1 VAIMTRLGFSLS
13 LAAGLACL
21 PLPASAQIGQGDAP
35 VEITADNLRFLQNE
49 GIAIY
54 TGNVVATQADS
65 RVTTIKLTATC
76 SRAAPPPGQS
86 IADQPC
92 DELRQM
98 VAEGDVLYTAPDVQ
112 ILGDRAEYD
121 YPTDT
126 ITITGAKVIL
136 KRGDEGVVSGTKVV
150 YQVGQG
156 LTTITADEDRVLS
169 IFSTTKPREGAA
181 PPATPQPAPRP
192 N

>member
-1 VAIMTRLGFSLS
+1 MAKFVVSLI
-13 LAAGLACL
+13 LAAGLAS
-21 PLPASAQIGQGDAP
+21 ASAAWAQIGQSDAP
-35 VEITADNLRFLQNE
+35 VEITADNLKFLQNE

-54 TGNVVATQADS
+54 TGNVIATQADS
-65 RVTTIKLTATC
+65 RVTTTKLTATC
-76 SRAAPPPGQS
+76 ARAAPPPGQS

-126 ITITGAKVIL
+126 ITITGGKVIL

-156 LTTITADEDRVLS
+156 LTTITSDEDRVLS
-169 IFSTTKPREGAA
+169 IFSRTRPREGSA
-181 PPATPQPAPRP
+181 PPPSAQPAPRP